1 MPSCEHDAVSL
12 QLRLRFPCSGSETS
26 NSQVS
31 TKTTGIPSCT
41 LLLMMASALAG
52 MKGPA
57 PVDWGIVPSDGL
69 ISRGGF
75 PGRRLAPCQESV
87 RKSSPRTFALP
98 YAVCRIPYAC
108 SLLLPA
114 GKFALLYAG
123 GLALFAL
130 AKILESR
137 RHESPLSHAHA
148 ACLLWR

>member
-1 MPSCEHDAVSL
+1 MLPSCEHDAVSL

-87 RKSSPRTFALP
+87 RKSSPRAFALP
-98 YAVCRIPYAC
+98 YTVFRMPAAC
-108 SLLLPA
+108 CCLPESSLSCM
-114 GKFALLYAG
+114 
-123 GLALFAL
+123 LAAW
-130 AKILESR
+130 
-137 RHESPLSHAHA
+137 H
-148 ACLLWR
+148 CLLWPRS

>member
-1 MPSCEHDAVSL
+1 M
-12 QLRLRFPCSGSETS
+12 
-26 NSQVS
+26 
-31 TKTTGIPSCT
+31 
-41 LLLMMASALAG
+41 
-52 MKGPA
+52 
-57 PVDWGIVPSDGL
+57 
-69 ISRGGF
+69 ISRGGISWSQIGTL
-75 PGRRLAPCQESV
+75 PGECQKVVATSV
-87 RKSSPRTFALP
+87 RS
-98 YAVCRIPYAC
+98 AVYRIPYAC